1 MSDAAL
7 YTDAFIYSFP
17 IYEMART
24 RHLAMSHPLS
34 PLQGKANRIAHR
46 RVLADHTSRNVTTPN
61 NDTLY
66 SSAWLDLSDGPV
78 LVRVP
83 RIAGRYWSLQFLDAF
98 THNAAVVG
106 SRNAAEGDLTLWV
119 ALASDPSQP
128 PEGMRVLR
136 LPTPDIWMLVRIEVR
151 DNTDAKTV
159 HPLQDALQVRA
170 LNAPPEFNDPSQPQS
185 AAGLAAA
192 QRERERPAPKPAQ
205 GLPTDPANYLAVVN
219 HALARNGVPA
229 TEQSLLQRWRALGLG
244 GDLKSAE
251 VKVAAQGWSAHFER
265 LGRDLRSDGFEHHR
279 VQGWRYPK
287 DTIGLYNGDYVLRA
301 AVALGGLAALPVEEA
316 LYLGTDQDAQGQ
328 PLDPSAVYRVR
339 IPPTGVDARAFWSIT
354 MYQWEPDGR
363 SFFSNNPIGRYAI
376 GDRTEGLIKN
386 PDGSIDLTISRTE
399 PSEPAARTNWLP
411 APPAGQNRMRLSL
424 RAYLPGAALVA
435 GKQPLPVITR
445 VGP

>member
-1 MSDAAL
+1 MADAAH

-46 RVLADHTSRNVTTPN
+46 RTLADHTSRSVTTPN

-66 SSAWLDLSDGPV
+66 SSAWLDLTDGPV
-78 LVRVP
+78 TVRVP

-119 ALASDPSQP
+119 ALASDPAQP
-128 PEGMRVLR
+128 PAGMRALR

-151 DNTDAKTV
+151 DNIDAKAV

-170 LNAPPEFNDPSQPQS
+170 LNAPPESNDLLQPQS
-185 AAGLAAA
+185 ASAHAAA
-192 QRERERPAPKPAQ
+192 QRERARPAPKPAQ
-205 GLPTDPANYLAVVN
+205 GLPTDPGNYLAVVN

-229 TEQSLLQRWRALGLG
+229 AEQGLMRQWRPLGLG
-244 GDLKSAE
+244 GDLKDAE
-251 VKVAAQGWSAHFER
+251 VKAAAQGWSAHFGR
-265 LGRDLRSDGFEHHR
+265 LSRDLRGDGFEHHR

-287 DTIGLYNGDYVLRA
+287 DTIGLYNGDYLLRA

-316 LYLGTDQDAQGQ
+316 LYLGTDQDSKGQ
-328 PLDPSAVYRVR
+328 SLDPSAIYRVR
-339 IPPTGVDARAFWSIT
+339 IPASGIDAKAFWSIT
-354 MYQWEPDGR
+354 MYQWENDGR
-363 SFFSNNPIGRYAI
+363 SFFANNPINRYAV
-376 GDRTEGLIKN
+376 GDRTAGLIRN
-386 PDGSIDLTISRTE
+386 TDGSIDLTISRAE
-399 PSEPAARTNWLP
+399 PTDPAARANWLP
-411 APPAGQNRMRLSL
+411 APPEGQNRMRLSL
-424 RAYLPGAALVA
+424 RAYLPGAGLVA
-435 GKQPLPVITR
+435 GQQALPVITR